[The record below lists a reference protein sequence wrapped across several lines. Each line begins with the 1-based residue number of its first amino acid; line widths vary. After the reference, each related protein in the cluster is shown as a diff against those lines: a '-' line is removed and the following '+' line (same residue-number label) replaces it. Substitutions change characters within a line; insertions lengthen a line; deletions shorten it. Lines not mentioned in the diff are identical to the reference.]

1 MPIITKKETPDSIP
15 FMRYGVLQKIM
26 KGQFPGIS
34 EATVQYIHS
43 LLHFENWKGNPRGV
57 YEDIGDALLNS
68 LAPIEDLSIDNETR
82 KKTED
87 DIKELCYLI
96 FLQLFTARDGPQF
109 DAKIPFKV
117 RMKIIERQKE
127 EEFIH
132 ELENSQ
138 KSPKQPTTKE
148 EGSDKM
154 EEV

>member
-26 KGQFPGIS
+26 KGQFPRIS

-68 LAPIEDLSIDNETR
+68 LAPIDDLSIDTETR

-87 DIKELCYLI
+87 DIKEFCDFIFNKLI
-96 FLQLFTARDGPQF
+96 TAPQF
-109 DAKIPFKV
+109 ETKRAYVLKKIDKRWREAELDA
-117 RMKIIERQKE
+117 EQ
-127 EEFIH
+127 H

-138 KSPKQPTTKE
+138 KSPMQQTTKE

-154 EEV
+154 EEM